1 MLTTNK
7 NMPSEVAKFILNRR
21 IQNKI
26 RDLAFE
32 KLGYE
37 AGLYFHREI
46 NSMLTM
52 QDNVS
57 VSEIINSKRILEF
70 LKKL

>member
-1 MLTTNK
+1 
-7 NMPSEVAKFILNRR
+7 MPNETAKFRLYRR
-21 IQNKI
+21 IQNNI

-37 AGLYFHREI
+37 AGLYFSREI

-57 VSEIINSKRILEF
+57 VSEILTSKQILEF
-70 LKKL
+70 LKRL